1 MANSEWERLRK
12 GEDDFAI
19 DSFHHIV
26 RQSLVRHKLITPHTI
41 ITFNYIIKLK
51 MEFVNAMTIATENY
65 TL

>member
-1 MANSEWERLRK
+1 MGEVK
-12 GEDDFAI
+12 VHEDDFAI

-41 ITFNYIIKLK
+41 IRASPLSYIIKLK
-51 MEFVNAMTIATENY
+51 MEFVNAMTIATGNY